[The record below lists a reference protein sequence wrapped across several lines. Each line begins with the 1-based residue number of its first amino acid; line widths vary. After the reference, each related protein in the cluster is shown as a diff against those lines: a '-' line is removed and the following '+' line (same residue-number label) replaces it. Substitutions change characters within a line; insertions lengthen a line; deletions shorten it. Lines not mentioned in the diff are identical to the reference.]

1 MTPYSPVRI
10 LSAAILAAFGL
21 GSTVALAATVDA
33 TFSSATD
40 APVTASRPFS
50 GNLLHRNMFG

>member
-33 TFSSATD
+33 TFNSATD
-40 APVTASRPFS
+40 ATFTASRPIS
-50 GNLLHRNMFG
+50 WNLLHRNIFG